1 MDFDMMSAQ
10 LLLKRLRGLRQK
22 MKRKDS
28 NLKKYKK
35 DISRLNRSFHS
46 MKA

>member
-1 MDFDMMSAQ
+1 MDFDMMSTVTFETTSGITA
-10 LLLKRLRGLRQK
+10 K